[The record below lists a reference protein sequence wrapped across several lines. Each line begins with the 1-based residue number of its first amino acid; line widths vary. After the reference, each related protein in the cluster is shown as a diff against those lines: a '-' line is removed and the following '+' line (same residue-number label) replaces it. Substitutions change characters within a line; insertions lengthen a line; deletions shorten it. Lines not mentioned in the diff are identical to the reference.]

1 MVKRIRL
8 TIDWAGACSESTWA
22 AVLAQAI
29 EETDASGLT
38 KVSDVE
44 LVTDFGTTEP
54 LTLIPDHRDPFLT
67 PFEVR
72 RNRRRWGLG

>member
-1 MVKRIRL
+1 MKRIRL
-8 TIDWAGACSESTWA
+8 TIEWAGACSEPQWA
-22 AVLAQAI
+22 AILQQAI
-29 EETDASGLT
+29 EEADASGLT
-38 KVSDVE
+38 RVSKVD

-54 LTLIPDHRDPFLT
+54 LTLAPDDSDPFLT